1 MSKMLSVSEVA
12 EKLSV
17 CPNTIRE
24 YLKKRMLPGIKLHRI
39 WRVEEED
46 LNKWLEEKKKGSK
59 K

>member
-1 MSKMLSVSEVA
+1 MLSVSDVA
-12 EKLSV
+12 EKLNV

-46 LNKWLEEKKKGSK
+46 LQKFLKERKQGER
-59 K
+59 

>member
-1 MSKMLSVSEVA
+1 MSKMLSVSDVA
-12 EKLSV
+12 EKLNV

-46 LNKWLEEKKKGSK
+46 LQKFLKERKQGER
-59 K
+59 

>member
-1 MSKMLSVSEVA
+1 MSKMLSVSDVA
-12 EKLSV
+12 ERLNV

-46 LNKWLEEKKKGSK
+46 LQKFLKERKQGER
-59 K
+59 

>member
-12 EKLSV
+12 EKLNV

-39 WRVEEED
+39 WRVDAED
-46 LNKWLEEKKKGSK
+46 LEKFLKERKQGEK
-59 K
+59 